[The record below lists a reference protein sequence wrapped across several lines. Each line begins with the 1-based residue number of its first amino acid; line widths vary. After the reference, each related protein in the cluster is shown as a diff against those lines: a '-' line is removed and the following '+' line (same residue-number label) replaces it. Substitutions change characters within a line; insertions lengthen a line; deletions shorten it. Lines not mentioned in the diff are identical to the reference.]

1 MDMAFDDTQTAIKD
15 SCERL
20 FTRMAGPTRARAVGR
35 FGGADLALAEA
46 LEEAGFLD
54 LFAEEDA
61 GPLAA
66 ALITE
71 WAAKAAALAP
81 IGVRT
86 LVATNLIAGALPRM
100 IAICDAAQAGPVRY
114 AAEAE
119 VLIQVDGD
127 AVVIAERGDFEVE
140 PVSSIFGY
148 PMARVSGVKGT
159 RLGAGSGQV
168 ARRWWQV
175 ALAAEVAGTARAAV
189 DQTIGYLQ
197 QRVQFGRPI
206 ASFQAVQHRI
216 VDCHV
221 SVESTSWAAREAAAR
236 GAPPALA
243 AGAAITAV
251 ECAQR
256 VFDETHQLSG
266 AIGFTTEYDLH
277 LWSMRL
283 QTLRQEC
290 GGVRAHAKDLVAS
303 AWKAPL

>member
-1 MDMAFDDTQTAIKD
+1 MDMALDDTQSAIKD

-20 FTRMAGPTRARAVGR
+20 FARMAGPGRAREVGKA
-35 FGGADLALAEA
+35 GGADLALASA
-46 LEEAGFLD
+46 LAEAGFLD

-71 WAAKAAALAP
+71 WAAKAAAVAP
-81 IGVRT
+81 LGVRT
-86 LVATNLIAGALPRM
+86 LVAPNLISDTLPPI
-100 IAICDAAQAGPVRY
+100 IAICSAGQTSPVRY
-114 AAEAE
+114 AAEAD

-127 AVVIAERGDFEVE
+127 GVVIGERGDFQVE
-140 PVSSIFGY
+140 PVASIFGY
-148 PMARVSGVKGT
+148 PMARVSGLKGA
-159 RLGAGSGQV
+159 RLGAGSGGV

-189 DQTIGYLQ
+189 DQTIAYLQ
-197 QRVQFGRPI
+197 QRVQFDRPI
-206 ASFQAVQHRI
+206 ASFQAVQHRL

-221 SVESTSWAAREAAAR
+221 SVESTAWAAREAAAK

-277 LWSMRL
+277 VWSMRL

-290 GGVRAHAKDLVAS
+290 GGLRAHASALVDH
-303 AWKAPL
+303 AWA

>member
-1 MDMAFDDTQTAIKD
+1 MDMAFDDTQTAIKE
-15 SCERL
+15 SCDRL
-20 FTRMAGPTRARAVGR
+20 FGRLAGPGRARELGR
-35 FGGADLALAEA
+35 SGGADLALATA

-71 WAAKAAALAP
+71 WAAKAAALLPLGA
-81 IGVRT
+81 RT
-86 LVATNLIAGALPRM
+86 LIAPNLIADRLPAV
-100 IAICDAAQAGPVRY
+100 IAICDAAHAGPVRY
-114 AAEAE
+114 AAQAD
-119 VLIQVDGD
+119 VLIRIDGD
-127 AVVIAERGDFEVE
+127 AAIVAESGEFRTE
-140 PVSSIFGY
+140 PVASIFGY
-148 PMARVSGVKGT
+148 PMARVSDVSGV
-159 RLGAGSGQV
+159 RLGAGSGEV

-175 ALAAEVAGTARAAV
+175 ALAAEVAGAARAAL
-189 DQTIGYLQ
+189 DQTIAYLT
-197 QRVQFGRPI
+197 QRVQFDRPI
-206 ASFQAVQHRI
+206 ASFQAVQHRL
-216 VDCHV
+216 VECHV
-221 SVESTSWAAREAAAR
+221 SVESTAWAAREAAAR
-236 GAPPALA
+236 GAPAALA

-290 GGVRAHAKDLVAS
+290 GGVGAHARSLVAN
-303 AWKAPL
+303 AWS